1 MANPLFNFFGFQIKK
16 NEAEQQLPRSVVAP
30 DTADGQIVIN
40 NNTGSGVLGDTY
52 QLAFDPDGQI
62 RNEIDLVR
70 RYRELSKYPEV
81 AEAIEDIVNEAIVI
95 DGDDRPVDLNL
106 DDLKVSDS
114 LKKKITEE
122 FTKIL
127 TLLKFNSEGYE
138 IFEQWYVDGKIYF
151 HIILDEKHENG
162 IKELR
167 VIDPRKIKKIKNII
181 KEKLPTGIEIVKEVQ
196 EYYIYNEKGIT
207 DSTTSGVR
215 LSVDSVVYCHSGLID
230 SQTGLIQSYLH
241 KAIKPANQLK
251 MLEEAVIIYRYTRA
265 PERRV
270 FYIDVGNL
278 PKGKA
283 EQYVTDMMN
292 KFKNKLSYDAVTG
305 ELADSKRHLCLDMN
319 TRVPLLDGRTLTLTE
334 ISEEMI
340 ISDKPLWAYSCD
352 PITGKFVPGKIT
364 WAGVSRP
371 NAQVMRITLDNG
383 ETITCTPD
391 HKFPVWNKGFV
402 KAEDLYVGES
412 MVPHYTRH
420 KSIAKGNAKNYEQIF
435 KNETGE
441 WQYTHRV
448 VSNWKDSVGLD
459 NEFVFN
465 EAYAAQGLYTVHHQN
480 INRFD
485 NSPENLV
492 RMNSKDHI
500 AWHRSSGS
508 NSGKIGG
515 RNSYLMGV
523 GAHNKSHPDY
533 TEWHRKAGKAAG
545 VVNSASGVSSINRA
559 KGRKILSE
567 LMSNDNWKE
576 WFVGQLVEGWTEDK
590 RTQAGE
596 RAKTSNLSARGNA
609 ARSLQ
614 YKDPNSVT
622 SKEHVKKYSTEY
634 PEDIF
639 EIIKDLVKS
648 GKSRQE
654 VVDYLNNE
662 EGIRETFMQLNSM
675 KVMGKQKD
683 YSKFNSSD
691 VGRIISAN
699 GYNGFKHLK
708 ESLQFRNHKIAK
720 IEWLDERMDT
730 GCLTIDGNEEFH
742 DYHTFALSA
751 GIYTQN
757 QMMEDFWMPRRG
769 DRSTEITTLPGG
781 QGLGNLDDL
790 DYFKDKLYHALN
802 VPKSRFNADTG
813 FSIGRSDTISRDEI
827 KFQKFVTKLRNK
839 FTSMFMDILRVQL
852 ISKGVFQS
860 KDWEQL
866 KEKIQLEY
874 AKDNFF
880 SELKENEVLNARL
893 QSVAQLD
900 PFVGKYISKAFIQ
913 RNVMRFTDEEMKQL
927 DTEIAEERKQDIKNG
942 LIPDPA
948 DMQPQFNQPPAD
960 GTGEGPQ

>member
-1 MANPLFNFFGFQIKK
+1 MDFNLFGFTIKRK
-16 NEAEQQLPRSVVAP
+16 EEDKQLPRSVVAP
-30 DTADGQIVIN
+30 ITNDGSIVV
-40 NNTGSGVLGDTY
+40 NTNGQGIVGDTY
-52 QLAFDPDGQI
+52 TLAFDPDGTI
-62 RNEIDLVR
+62 KNELDLIR
-70 RYRELSKYPEV
+70 RYRDLAVYPEI

-95 DGDDRPVDLNL
+95 DGGADGKPVELNL
-106 DDLKVSDS
+106 EELKVSDS
-114 LKKKITEE
+114 LKKKIAEE
-122 FTKIL
+122 FNSIL
-127 TLLKFNSEGYE
+127 SKLNFNDVGYE
-138 IFEQWYVDGKIYF
+138 LFERWYIDGKIYF
-151 HIILDEKHENG
+151 HIILDETHANG

-167 VIDPRKIKKIKNII
+167 IIDPRKIKKIKNVI
-181 KEKLPTGIEIVKEVQ
+181 KEKLSNGLEIVKAIE
-196 EYYIYNEKGIT
+196 EYYIYNDKGISDGT
-207 DSTTSGVR
+207 QNGVK
-215 LSVDSVVYCHSGLID
+215 LSLDSVVYCHSGLLD
-230 SQTGLIQSYLH
+230 AQTGLIRSYLH
-241 KAIKPANQLK
+241 KAIRPANQLK

-283 EQYVTDMMN
+283 EQYVSDMMN

-305 ELADSKRHLCLDMN
+305 ELVDSKRHLCLDMN

-412 MVPHYTRH
+412 MIPHYTRQ
-420 KSIAKGNAKNYEQIF
+420 KSITKGNTKNYEQIF
-435 KNETGE
+435 ENETGE

-448 VSNWKDSVGLD
+448 VSNWKDAVGLD

-465 EAYAAQGLYTVHHQN
+465 EEYATHGLYTVHHQN

-545 VVNSASGVSSINRA
+545 LVNSASGVSSINRA
-559 KGRKILSE
+559 KGREILSE

-576 WFVGQLVEGWTEDK
+576 WFVDQLAEGWTEDK

-609 ARSLQ
+609 AKSLR

-622 SKEHVKKYSTEY
+622 SKEHTKKYSTEY

-662 EGIRETFMQLNSM
+662 EGIRETFIQLNSM

-683 YSKFNSSD
+683 YSKFNISD
-691 VGRIISAN
+691 IGRIIAAN
-699 GYNGFKHLK
+699 GYNGFKHLR
-708 ESLQFRNHKIAK
+708 ESLQFRNHKITK
-720 IEWLDERMDT
+720 IEWLDERIDT

-742 DYHTFALSA
+742 NFHTFALSA

-769 DRSTEITTLPGG
+769 DKSTEITTLPGG
-781 QGLGNLDDL
+781 QGLGQLDDL
-790 DYFKDKLYHALN
+790 EYFKDKLYHALN
-802 VPKSRFNADTG
+802 VPKSRFVADTG

-827 KFQKFVTKLRNK
+827 KFFKFITKLRSR
-839 FTSMFMDILRVQL
+839 FSQMFMDILRVQL
-852 ISKGVFQS
+852 IAKGIFSS
-860 KDWEQL
+860 KDWEQF
-866 KEKIQLEY
+866 KEKIKLEY
-874 AKDNFF
+874 AQDNYF
-880 SELKENEVLNARL
+880 SELKENEILNARL
-893 QSVAQLD
+893 QTAAQLD
-900 PFVGKYISKAFIQ
+900 IFVGKYVSKAYMQ
-913 RNVMRFTDEEMKQL
+913 KKVLRLTDDEIKEVN
-927 DTEIAEERKQDIKNG
+927 TEIGTEREEDIKNG

-948 DMQPQFNQPPAD
+948 DMQQPGQPQQ
-960 GTGEGPQ
+960 GQ